1 MITVRSILD
10 VNVDML
16 IEAGGQHPTVLLD
29 IDNTL
34 LAPTAS
40 ALTPEVIEHVQTLA
54 QSVTVLL
61 CTNNMTARQRHA
73 ATSLKL
79 PVLMQAMKPFTF
91 KVKHYLKQ
99 HGLSTAQV
107 IVIGDQWVT
116 DGWLAQRLNCPLIL
130 VEPMAADRHALT
142 RLLRRLEK
150 RWSR

>member
-1 MITVRSILD
+1 MIKVQSILD
-10 VNVDML
+10 VNVEML
-16 IEAGGQHPTVLLD
+16 IKAGGQRPTVLLD

-34 LAPTAS
+34 LAPTANT
-40 ALTPEVIEHVQTLA
+40 LTPEMIDHVQSLS

-73 ATSLKL
+73 ATVLNL

-91 KVKHYLKQ
+91 KVKQYLKQ
-99 HGLSTAQV
+99 HGLSTSKV

-116 DGWLAQRLNCPLIL
+116 DGWLAQRLNSPLIL

-150 RWSR
+150 RWTR